1 MGAFPI
7 KLPPPPSIQLSTLFF
22 FSFSRKHKTEP
33 KMPVSQQIYASMSIL
48 ALTSLTGAAVAVGSG
63 IGMFMNEAAQQQEAP
78 LFKSTAASPKETRPN
93 RGFAASG
100 N

>member
-63 IGMFMNEAAQQQEAP
+63 IGMFMHEAASQEETP
-78 LFKSTAASPKETRPN
+78 MFPTKAAAHSPKETRSN
-93 RGFAASG
+93 RGFAA
-100 N
+100 